1 MWNIRN
7 STEDHRGRE
16 GKLKGEK
23 SEMETNHERLW
34 ALGNKQ
40 GFRRKRGGEW
50 AYQVM
55 GIKEGMCWDEHRL
68 LYATNE
74 SLNTTS

>member
-23 SEMETNHERLW
+23 SKRETNHERLW
-34 ALGNKQ
+34 TPGNNL
-40 GFRRKRGGEW
+40 R
-50 AYQVM
+50 VS
-55 GIKEGMCWDEHRL
+55 EGMGVGEGAAR
-68 LYATNE
+68 
-74 SLNTTS
+74 